1 MRIRCKFYALKSC
14 VAATV
19 LLGLAFAAGAQ
30 KSQFPYDSYEIEN
43 GLTTIHVQGA
53 VSVIQGA
60 GGNVA
65 VQTGDMGVLVVDT
78 GLTQNAQKLLA
89 AIRKL
94 SNGPLQYIVSTHA
107 HADHVGGNEVIRR
120 AGVTIT
126 GANVAGDIADATQ
139 GAQIIAHENTLNRM
153 SAPTGKQA
161 AFPFGFWPT
170 ATYVTGQKDLFFND
184 EGIQIQWQPAAHTD
198 GDSLVYFRKSD
209 VIATGDIFTTLSYPL
224 IDLAA
229 GGSVQGEIKALN
241 HIIEMAIPR
250 HEEEGGT
257 YIIPGHGRVCD
268 RWEVVEYRDMVT
280 IIRDRVQNAIK
291 KGWTLDQV
299 RSAGFTK
306 DWDPRWSAK
315 QGNGSGREFISTVY
329 QSLSKGR

>member
-1 MRIRCKFYALKSC
+1 MKARLHNRILPA
-14 VAATV
+14 VAPI
-19 LLGLAFAAGAQ
+19 LLFLGLVGAVRAQ
-30 KSQFPYDSYEIEN
+30 KNQFPYDSYEVTN

-53 VSVIQGA
+53 VSMIQGA

-78 GLTQNAQKLLA
+78 GLTANTGPLLA

-94 SNGPLQYIVSTHA
+94 SSRPLQYIVTTHA
-107 HADHVGGNEVIRR
+107 GADHVGGNDVIRR

-170 ATYVTGQKDLFFND
+170 VTYVTGEKDLFFNE
-184 EGIQIQWQPAAHTD
+184 EGIQIKWQPAAHTD
-198 GDSLVYFRKSD
+198 GDSMVYFRRSD
-209 VIATGDIFTTLSYPL
+209 VIATGDIFNTVNYPV

-229 GGSVQGEIKALN
+229 GGSIQGEIKALN
-241 HIIEMAIPR
+241 NIIEMAIPR

-257 YIIPGHGRVCD
+257 YIIPGHGRMCD
-268 RWEVVEYRDMVT
+268 RWEVVEFRDMVT

-291 KGWTLDQV
+291 KGWSLDQI
-299 RSAGFTK
+299 RNAGLTK
-306 DWDPRWSAK
+306 DWDRRWSAR
-315 QGNGSGREFISTVY
+315 QGPGSANEFIATVY
-329 QSLSKGR
+329 QSLTKGR